1 VIDDEEEEWDD
12 SIKINKGEKEDSSAS
27 SDDDLAD
34 SSEEDESGEDSDDE
48 HIKKR
53 QRVKKGGKASVKSVA
68 PSRPP
73 LAPTKSY
80 ASTPIQRQAGATSA
94 SQPLQSS
101 VYDRCSA
108 QKMSESSFQSNQTTP
123 CSGGTPS
130 SVASTP
136 FNPVLPEGVVGRGSH
151 EHNFFDFL
159 LPANRKDKNGLRPDH
174 PKYNPRSCFV
184 PQSFTAKQT
193 PGMAQWWELK
203 QDNMDT
209 VLFFK
214 VAIRCVLSISFALQH
229 IHMSDHTVHGLE
241 SNINFGVQ

>member
-12 SIKINKGEKEDSSAS
+12 NVKNSKEKNEDSSA

-34 SSEEDESGEDSDDE
+34 SSEEEEFGEDSDDE

-53 QRVKKGGKASVKSVA
+53 QRVKKAGKASVKSVA

-73 LAPTKSY
+73 LAPVKSY
-80 ASTPIQRQAGATSA
+80 ASTPVQKQTSAISA

-108 QKMSESSFQSNQTTP
+108 QKMSDSSFPSAQTTP

-159 LPANRKDKNGLRPDH
+159 LPGNRKDKNGLRPDH
-174 PKYNPRSCFV
+174 PKYNPRTCFV

-214 VAIRCVLSISFALQH
+214 VAII
-229 IHMSDHTVHGLE
+229 MSTFHFSSKCICWVIMRVT
-241 SNINFGVQ
+241 